1 MVTRSR
7 LKSVLTGLALYTVAA
22 ALIGYFGVNAYTG
35 KYGLNAR
42 QELDQEIIA
51 LTSELAR
58 LKRERAEGEQ
68 RVSLLRSD
76 RVDPDML
83 DERARF
89 QLDYANPHDLVRM
102 IAGARAVRFQ
112 KLIDSISKV
121 SCRIAVRHSYSFAAS
136 RNPLTAGLSWARE
149 GLSTLSSSR
158 ICHGRLTQENR
169 HKGQGSGKGD
179 TALRRNSPESRSS
192 RRCATCC

>member
-1 MVTRSR
+1 MVIRAR
-7 LKSVLTGLALYTVAA
+7 LKAFLTGLALYTMAA
-22 ALIGYFGVNAYTG
+22 AIVGYFGINAYTG

-89 QLDYANPHDLVRM
+89 QLDYVNPHDLVR
-102 IAGARAVRFQ
+102 INRA
-112 KLIDSISKV
+112 
-121 SCRIAVRHSYSFAAS
+121 
-136 RNPLTAGLSWARE
+136 N
-149 GLSTLSSSR
+149 
-158 ICHGRLTQENR
+158 
-169 HKGQGSGKGD
+169 
-179 TALRRNSPESRSS
+179 
-192 RRCATCC
+192 

>member
-1 MVTRSR
+1 MVSRQRLRSF
-7 LKSVLTGLALYTVAA
+7 LTGLALYTMAA
-22 ALIGYFGVNAYTG
+22 AMIGYFGVNAYTG

-42 QELDQEIIA
+42 LELDQEIIA

-76 RVDPDML
+76 RVDPDIL

-102 IAGARAVRFQ
+102 IPPAAQ
-112 KLIDSISKV
+112 SDSK
-121 SCRIAVRHSYSFAAS
+121 
-136 RNPLTAGLSWARE
+136 N
-149 GLSTLSSSR
+149 
-158 ICHGRLTQENR
+158 
-169 HKGQGSGKGD
+169 
-179 TALRRNSPESRSS
+179 
-192 RRCATCC
+192 

>member
-1 MVTRSR
+1 MLRRMVSRPR
-7 LKSVLTGLALYTVAA
+7 LKSFLTGLALYMMAA

-58 LKRERAEGEQ
+58 LKRERADSEH

-83 DERARF
+83 DERARY

-102 IAGARAVRFQ
+102 TTP
-112 KLIDSISKV
+112 
-121 SCRIAVRHSYSFAAS
+121 
-136 RNPLTAGLSWARE
+136 N
-149 GLSTLSSSR
+149 
-158 ICHGRLTQENR
+158 
-169 HKGQGSGKGD
+169 
-179 TALRRNSPESRSS
+179 
-192 RRCATCC
+192 